1 MAQAPM
7 DRELQK
13 SMALAFAPV
22 HKRAL
27 GVAAGLTFGVL
38 VAGVTLLQFALQPE
52 NPPRLDLLANYFYG
66 YTVTP
71 VGALIGFAWAFLV
84 GFVAG
89 WFLAFIRN
97 LVTAIWIF
105 FVRAKSDL
113 TQDFLD
119 HI

>member
-1 MAQAPM
+1 MTDTPM
-7 DRELQK
+7 DRDLQK
-13 SMALAFAPV
+13 SMVLAFAPV

-27 GVAAGLTFGVL
+27 GVAAGLTAGTL
-38 VAGVTLLQFALQPE
+38 VALVTVLQFLVQPDGG
-52 NPPRLDLLANYFYG
+52 PRIDLLSHYFYG

-71 VGALIGFAWAFLV
+71 VGALIGFAWGFLV

-89 WFLAFIRN
+89 WFLAFVRN
-97 LVTAIWIF
+97 LVTALWIF

>member
-1 MAQAPM
+1 MADAPM
-7 DRELQK
+7 DKDLQK
-13 SMALAFAPV
+13 SMTLAFAPV

-27 GVAAGLTFGVL
+27 GVAAGLTFGTL
-38 VAGVTLLQFALQPE
+38 VALVTGLQFLLQPE
-52 NPPRLDLLANYFYG
+52 GAPRIDLLSNYFYG
-66 YTVTP
+66 YTVSP
-71 VGALIGFAWAFLV
+71 AGVLIGFAWAFLV

-89 WFLAFIRN
+89 WFLAFVRN
-97 LVTAIWIF
+97 LATAVWIF